1 MKNIFKNKKVV
12 IGAVAALL
20 IAISGLTYFYIA
32 GENNRQYNKEVVEK
46 ITLASANVKSK
57 EDRKQKLENFK
68 VLKGLVDSY
77 NDDKKVDKKNK
88 NEMKEVVEKA
98 KDTLVKTYEDQIN
111 TIDTNHLDDDIDKLN
126 EQNKAL
132 SEVKNQIRDEKEY
145 GILSDE
151 KIAKYNE
158 KINLKMQDI
167 DSKIKFLEEK
177 KKDEEEKVKK
187 ELEEKRKAEE
197 EAKAAEEQ
205 KRQEEARQQAQQSA
219 VSQGSYS
226 PQSSVNAASGT
237 PAQQSGGS
245 NQNNQQASTAPSN
258 GSSSNKTVG
267 GPGSSWVRGDNGYTV
282 YKNPD
287 GSFTG
292 VDVNG
297 NVTDLHPE
305 VGGWLSKN

>member
-1 MKNIFKNKKVV
+1 MKVFKNKKVV
-12 IGAVAALL
+12 IGVVVALL
-20 IAISGLTYFYIA
+20 IAISGLTYFYVA
-32 GENNRQYNKEVVEK
+32 GENNRQYNKEAIEK
-46 ITLASANVKSK
+46 ITLASANIKSK

-88 NEMKEVVEKA
+88 NEMKEVIEKA

-151 KIAKYNE
+151 EIAKYND

-167 DSKIKFLEEK
+167 DSKIKSLEEK
-177 KKDEEEKVKK
+177 KKEEEEKH
-187 ELEEKRKAEE
+187 KAEE
-197 EAKAAEEQ
+197 EAKAAKEQ

-219 VSQGSYS
+219 PSQGSYS
-226 PQSSVNAASGT
+226 PQSSGNAASGT
-237 PAQQSGGS
+237 PAQQGGGS
-245 NQNNQQASTAPSN
+245 NQNNQQAYTAPSN

-305 VGGWLSKN
+305 VGGWLRKSQ

>member
-1 MKNIFKNKKVV
+1 MKDIFKNKKVV
-12 IGAVAALL
+12 IGAIVALV
-20 IAISGLTYFYIA
+20 IAISGLTYFYVA
-32 GENNRQYNKEVVEK
+32 GENDSRYNKEVVEK
-46 ITLASANVKSK
+46 VTLASTNIKNK
-57 EDRKQKLENFK
+57 EDRKQKLEDFK

-77 NDDKKVDKKNK
+77 NDDKKVDKKTKNK
-88 NEMKEVVEKA
+88 MKEVVEKA

-145 GILSDE
+145 GILSDK
-151 KIAKYNE
+151 KIAKYND

-177 KKDEEEKVKK
+177 KKEEEEKAKK

-219 VSQGSYS
+219 PSQGSYS
-226 PQSSVNAASGT
+226 SQSSGNAVSGT
-237 PAQQSGGS
+237 PAQQGGSS
-245 NQNNQQASTAPSN
+245 NQNNQQAYTAPSN
-258 GSSSNKTVG
+258 GSSSNNPIG
-267 GPGSSWVRGDNGYTV
+267 GPGSSWRTGDNGFTIV
-282 YKNPD
+282 RNPD

-297 NVTDLHPE
+297 NRTNVDP
-305 VGGWLSKN
+305 GGWLTKH

>member
-1 MKNIFKNKKVV
+1 MKVFKNKKVV
-12 IGAVAALL
+12 IGVVALL
-20 IAISGLTYFYIA
+20 IVISGLTYFYVA
-32 GENNRQYNKEVVEK
+32 GENNRQYNKEVIEK
-46 ITLASANVKSK
+46 VTLASANIKSK

-98 KDTLVKTYEDQIN
+98 KDALVKTYEDQIN
-111 TIDTNHLDDDIDKLN
+111 TIDTNHLDDYIDKLN

-145 GILSDE
+145 EILSDE
-151 KIAKYNE
+151 KIAKYND

-177 KKDEEEKVKK
+177 KKEEEEKAKK

-205 KRQEEARQQAQQSA
+205 KKQEEARQQAQQI
-219 VSQGSYS
+219 VPSQGSYS
-226 PQSSVNAASGT
+226 SQSSGNAVSGT
-237 PAQQSGGS
+237 PAQQGGGS
-245 NQNNQQASTAPSN
+245 NNQQAYTAPSN
-258 GSSSNKTVG
+258 GSSNNPIG
-267 GPGSSWVRGDNGYTV
+267 APGSSWWTGDNGFTIV
-282 YKNPD
+282 QNAD
-287 GSFTG
+287 GSFSG
-292 VDVNG
+292 VDANG
-297 NVTDLHPE
+297 KVTDANP
-305 VGGWLSKN
+305 GGWLTKH

>member
-1 MKNIFKNKKVV
+1 MKDIFKNKKVV
-12 IGAVAALL
+12 IRAVVALV
-20 IAISGLTYFYIA
+20 IAISGLTYFYVV
-32 GENNRQYNKEVVEK
+32 GENNSQYNKEVIEK
-46 ITLASANVKSK
+46 ITLASANIKSK

-151 KIAKYNE
+151 EIAKYND

-177 KKDEEEKVKK
+177 KKEEEEKAKK

-219 VSQGSYS
+219 PSQGSYS
-226 PQSSVNAASGT
+226 PQSSGNVVSGT
-237 PAQQSGGS
+237 PAQQGGGS
-245 NQNNQQASTAPSN
+245 NQNNQQAYTAPSN
-258 GSSSNKTVG
+258 GSSSNNPIG
-267 GPGSSWVRGDNGYTV
+267 GPGSSWWTGDNGFTIV
-282 YKNPD
+282 RNAD

-297 NVTDLHPE
+297 NRTNVDP
-305 VGGWLSKN
+305 GGWLSKN

>member
-1 MKNIFKNKKVV
+1 MKDIFKNKKVV
-12 IGAVAALL
+12 IGVVALV
-20 IAISGLTYFYIA
+20 IAISGLTYFYVA
-32 GENNRQYNKEVVEK
+32 RENDSRYNKEVIEK

-57 EDRKQKLENFK
+57 EDRKQKLEDFK

-111 TIDTNHLDDDIDKLN
+111 TIDTNHLDDDIGKLN

-151 KIAKYNE
+151 EIAKYND

-177 KKDEEEKVKK
+177 KKEEEEKAKK

-205 KRQEEARQQAQQSA
+205 KRQEEARQQAQQNA
-219 VSQGSYS
+219 ASQGSYS
-226 PQSSVNAASGT
+226 SQSSVNAASGT
-237 PAQQSGGS
+237 PAQQGGGS
-245 NQNNQQASTAPSN
+245 NQQASTAPSN
-258 GSSSNKTVG
+258 GSSSNNPIG
-267 GPGSSWVRGDNGYTV
+267 APGSSWWTGDNGFTIV
-282 YKNPD
+282 QNPD
-287 GSFTG
+287 GSFSG
-292 VDVNG
+292 VDANG
-297 NVTDLHPE
+297 KVTDANP
-305 VGGWLSKN
+305 GGWLRKSQ

>member
-12 IGAVAALL
+12 IGVVVLL
-20 IAISGLTYFYIA
+20 IAISGLTYFYVA

-57 EDRKQKLENFK
+57 EDRGQKLENFK

-111 TIDTNHLDDDIDKLN
+111 TIDTNHLDDDIDKLDQ
-126 EQNKAL
+126 QNKAL

-151 KIAKYNE
+151 EISKYND

-167 DSKIKFLEEK
+167 DSKIKSLEEK
-177 KKDEEEKVKK
+177 KKEEEEKAKK
-187 ELEEKRKAEE
+187 ELEEKLKAE

-205 KRQEEARQQAQQSA
+205 KRQEEAKQQAQQSA

-226 PQSSVNAASGT
+226 SQSSGNAVSGT
-237 PAQQSGGS
+237 PAQQGVGS

-258 GSSSNKTVG
+258 GSSSNNPIG
-267 GPGSSWVRGDNGYTV
+267 APGSSWWTGDNGFTIV
-282 YKNPD
+282 QNAD
-287 GSFTG
+287 GSFSG
-292 VDVNG
+292 VDANG
-297 NVTDLHPE
+297 KVTDANP
-305 VGGWLSKN
+305 GGWLRKSQ

>member
-1 MKNIFKNKKVV
+1 MKDIFKNKKVV
-12 IGAVAALL
+12 IGAVVALV
-20 IAISGLTYFYIA
+20 IAISGLTYFYVA
-32 GENNRQYNKEVVEK
+32 GENDSRYNKEVVEK
-46 ITLASANVKSK
+46 VTLASTNIKNK
-57 EDRKQKLENFK
+57 EDRKQKLEDFK

-77 NDDKKVDKKNK
+77 NDDKKVDKKTKNK
-88 NEMKEVVEKA
+88 MKEVVEKA

-132 SEVKNQIRDEKEY
+132 SEVKNQIHDEKEY

-151 KIAKYNE
+151 EIAKYND
-158 KINLKMQDI
+158 KINLKTQDI
-167 DSKIKFLEEK
+167 DSKIKYLEEK
-177 KKDEEEKVKK
+177 KKEEEEKAKK

-219 VSQGSYS
+219 QSQGSYS
-226 PQSSVNAASGT
+226 PQSSGNVVSGT
-237 PAQQSGGS
+237 PAQQGGGS
-245 NQNNQQASTAPSN
+245 NQNNQQAYTASSN
-258 GSSSNKTVG
+258 GSSSNNPIG